1 MNINGNIN
9 PATEST
15 IPHNWQKPPGQR
27 NTTEPLAP
35 LPETPA
41 QPAAPGGLIGNTINT
56 TA

>member
-9 PATEST
+9 PATEAT
-15 IPHNWQKPPGQR
+15 ITHNWPKPAGQR
-27 NTTEPLAP
+27 NTTDPLAP
-35 LPETPA
+35 LPETPT

>member
-9 PATEST
+9 PSTEATT
-15 IPHNWQKPPGQR
+15 THNRPKPAGQR

-35 LPETPA
+35 LPETPT
-41 QPAAPGGLIGNTINT
+41 QPAAPSGLIGNTINT